1 MRSSGWPSRPVPVG
15 SPPPGA
21 AEGPVA
27 DALDVCVLGRVG
39 YDLYAVEPGRP
50 LAEVEHFS
58 RHLGGSSANIA
69 VGLARLGRR
78 VAIISSVGDDALA
91 DYLISFLDKERVDAR
106 RVTRV
111 AGYGTSLCLTEVSP
125 PDRFPQAFYRYKP
138 PASQVQVGEAELAL
152 VRSARM
158 FVTNGTSLCASPSRE
173 STTRALEAAR
183 AAGVR
188 TVLDVD
194 YRPSSWTS
202 AEEAGR
208 AARTVLPWV
217 DVVIGNEDEVALL
230 TGQRDPRDQVKAVLE
245 AGVGLLVRKLG
256 AAGVEA
262 FTRQSA
268 ALQPPIHVT
277 VGSTIG
283 AGDGF
288 ASGVL
293 SALLDGRPLEDCLRY
308 GNAAAAIVVSR
319 VSCSDAMPYPHE
331 VEALLARP

>member
-1 MRSSGWPSRPVPVG
+1 
-15 SPPPGA
+15 
-21 AEGPVA
+21 
-27 DALDVCVLGRVG
+27 
-39 YDLYAVEPGRP
+39 
-50 LAEVEHFS
+50 
-58 RHLGGSSANIA
+58 
-69 VGLARLGRR
+69 
-78 VAIISSVGDDALA
+78 
-91 DYLISFLDKERVDAR
+91 VDAR

-125 PDRFPQAFYRYKP
+125 PDRFPQVFYRYKP
-138 PASQVQVGEAELAL
+138 ADSQVQVGEAELAL
-152 VRSARM
+152 VRGARM

-173 STTRALEAAR
+173 SATRALEAAR

-194 YRPSSWTS
+194 YRPSSWAS

-208 AARTVLPWV
+208 AARAVLPWV

-288 ASGVL
+288 ASGFL